1 MKRLGRGSEECRGL
15 YAEYRRG
22 WKFSSRVRVTGC
34 MASCCCTNAI
44 RCKAPTA
51 LAGSGRS
58 QTTAH
63 PSLQTRLG
71 DRFGMMTVGMR
82 LKSSA
87 SYGAISRGTCWSMVG
102 AEPLSVAQW
111 KTIDDRFKGRA

>member
-51 LAGSGRS
+51 LAGQRPFSDDS
-58 QTTAH
+58 T
-63 PSLQTRLG
+63 SE
-71 DRFGMMTVGMR
+71 
-82 LKSSA
+82 SSN
-87 SYGAISRGTCWSMVG
+87 SSW
-102 AEPLSVAQW
+102 
-111 KTIDDRFKGRA
+111 